1 MAYYY
6 FKVDGEASTL
16 DIDTEAIEVI
26 LPSPSRSWEKVDL
39 ANNSAYIRGDGSFI
53 ASEISFV
60 KRFKKVDSSTATHAW
75 HSLRA
80 AVMRWLSV
88 SRYKTLYFYIV
99 DGDGNT
105 LRARV
110 VPSAASGESYRSL
123 NISNDMTMTFI
134 MVDGYFERTTATT
147 TTKLLISTT
156 LETQVVTNNGVIAAP
171 PTLTLTLTDTCDL
184 FQVQLGEDYGFRLEY
199 TSWVSGDVLSYNCRN
214 NTLTVNG
221 NIETGLLTAGSPFN
235 LEPGD
240 NTLYIY
246 GAPGSLD
253 ISINERYL

>member
-26 LPSPSRSWEKVDL
+26 LPAPSRSYEKVDL
-39 ANNSAYIRGDGSFI
+39 ANNTAYIRGDGSFI
-53 ASEISFV
+53 ASTISFV
-60 KRFKKVDSSTATHAW
+60 KRFTKKSSESSTHAW
-75 HSLRA
+75 NSLRA

-110 VPSAASGESYRSL
+110 VPSGASGESYRSL
-123 NISNDMTMTFI
+123 NASSEITMNFL
-134 MVDGYFERTTATT
+134 MVDGFFERTTASTT
-147 TTKLLISTT
+147 SKLLISST

-171 PTLTLTLTDTCDL
+171 PILTLTLTDICDL

-199 TSWVSGDVLSYNCRN
+199 TTWASGDVISYNCKN
-214 NTLTVNG
+214 GVLTVNG
-221 NIETGLLTAGSPFN
+221 NIETGLLTNGSIFN

-246 GAPGSLD
+246 GAPGTLD